1 MIGTRWVDIDK
12 GDEKTPDYRSRLVA
26 KEFNNGQEEGL
37 YASTPP
43 LEALRW
49 LLSHAAT
56 VDQKTKKYE
65 EKVIL
70 IADVSRAF
78 FEAPMHRKVAVEL
91 PSEALTEEEKPMDLA
106 GMRQRNSRR
115 K

>member
-1 MIGTRWVDIDK
+1 M
-12 GDEKTPDYRSRLVA
+12 A

-56 VDQKTKKYE
+56 FDHKAKKQE

-78 FEAPMHRKVAVEL
+78 FEAPMHRNVAVEL
-91 PSEALTEEEKPMDLA
+91 PAEALAKEEMNRDLIGA
-106 GMRQRNSRR
+106 LDMSFYGNQGRHCQF
-115 K
+115 